1 MLQRFITASF
11 LLAALVSCS
20 PSRTCITGVADLP
33 LKSTALPADSWAA
46 VPLRANARYL
56 LYGTNTEA
64 ERRNRL
70 GDYYHVRWND
80 ADPQAHVR
88 LVMHYTQART
98 AGKVL
103 TRTLD
108 FPAPRKPAFDR
119 KADFFFSGPERARN
133 GDILSWKID
142 LFVNDT
148 LRDTKKSFL
157 WE

>member
-1 MLQRFITASF
+1 MLQRFITASVI
-11 LLAALVSCS
+11 LAALVSCS

-33 LKSTALPADSWAA
+33 LKTTKLPSESWSA

-56 LYGTNTEA
+56 LYGANTES
-64 ERRNRL
+64 ERRKRL
-70 GDYYHVRWND
+70 GDYYHVRWDD
-80 ADPQAHVR
+80 ADPQSHVR
-88 LVMHYTQART
+88 LVMYYTQART

-103 TRTLD
+103 SRSVD

-119 KADFFFSGPERARN
+119 KAEFFFAGPDRLRN

-142 LFVNDT
+142 LLVDGKLKDSRHSFV
-148 LRDTKKSFL
+148 